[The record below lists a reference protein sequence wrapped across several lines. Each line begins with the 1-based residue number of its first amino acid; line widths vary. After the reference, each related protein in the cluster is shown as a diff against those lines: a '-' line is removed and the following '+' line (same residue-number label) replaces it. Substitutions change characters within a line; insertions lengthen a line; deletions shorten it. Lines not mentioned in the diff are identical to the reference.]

1 MNDQKK
7 KKVVVAVDGSETSMG
22 AVRYTAGLLSS
33 DTTEVVLFH
42 VMNRRPEGAW
52 FWELEKVSE
61 PRQDLDVLEDA
72 AKRHE
77 EHIQKFMTEA
87 VGLLVKQGVPEKA
100 VRTVIADVNNGVARD
115 ILEHAGSDYD
125 AVIVGRQGLSSV
137 ELKDH
142 LIGSTTNRLAAHM
155 KDVPLWI
162 VGGMPDT
169 GKILIAMDETLIS
182 IKALD
187 YVAEMISGTD
197 AQILLVH
204 VMRELHL
211 FPREHEK
218 FCTLEEKENLISRTE
233 EDVKRAESRACDVFA
248 EATNRLKQ
256 AGIAP
261 DRVDNKILTR
271 MASRASAIVEE
282 ARKNG
287 CGTIVVGR
295 RGLSDLEDLFLGS
308 MSNKVIQIAEDLAV
322 WLVQ

>member
-1 MNDQKK
+1 MNENTKS
-7 KKVVVAVDGSETSMG
+7 KVLIAVDGSDRSLE
-22 AVRYTAGLLSS
+22 AVRYAAGLVSS
-33 DTTEVVLFH
+33 ETTEVVLFH

-72 AKRHE
+72 ANRHE
-77 EHIQKFMTEA
+77 KHIQKFMAEA
-87 VGLLVKQGVPEKA
+87 VQLFVKQGISEEA
-100 VRTVIADVNNGVARD
+100 VHSVITDINNGVARD
-115 ILEHAGSDYD
+115 ILEQAGSDCD

-137 ELKDH
+137 ELKGH

-162 VGGMPDT
+162 VGGVPDPE
-169 GKILIAMDETLIS
+169 KILIAMDETLIS

-187 YVAEMISGTD
+187 YVAKMISGTE
-197 AQILLVH
+197 AHVLLVH
-204 VMRELHL
+204 VMRELHI

-218 FCTLEEKENLISRTE
+218 FCTLEEKENLISKTE
-233 EDVKRAESRACDVFA
+233 EDIKIAETRACDVFA
-248 EATNRLKQ
+248 EATTRLKQ

-261 DRVDNKILTR
+261 ERIDNKILTR

-282 ARKNG
+282 AHKNG
-287 CGTIVVGR
+287 CGTIVIGR

-308 MSNKVIQIAEDLAV
+308 MSNKVLQIAEDLAV

>member
-1 MNDQKK
+1 MNEQKM
-7 KKVVVAVDGSETSMG
+7 KKVIVAVDGSATSME
-22 AVRYTAGLLSS
+22 AVRYTAGLLSAE
-33 DTTEVVLFH
+33 TTEVVLYH

-72 AKRHE
+72 AQTHE
-77 EHIQKFMTEA
+77 KHIRKFMAEA
-87 VGLLVKQGVPEKA
+87 VQLFVKQGFSEKE
-100 VRTVIADVNNGVARD
+100 VQTVITDINNGVARD
-115 ILEHAGSDYD
+115 ILEQAGSDSN

-142 LIGSTTNRLAAHM
+142 LIGSTTNRLASHM

-162 VGGMPDT
+162 VGGMPDPK
-169 GKILIAMDETLIS
+169 KILIAMDETLIS

-218 FCTLEEKENLISRTE
+218 FCTLEEKEKLISRTE
-233 EDVKRAESRACDVFA
+233 EGVKRAETRACDVFA
-248 EATNRLKQ
+248 EATNRLKL
-256 AGIAP
+256 AGIASE
-261 DRVDNKILTR
+261 RVDNKIVTR
-271 MASRASAIVEE
+271 ITSRASAIVEE

-287 CGTIVVGR
+287 CGTVVVGR

-308 MSNKVIQIAEDLAV
+308 MSNKVLQIAEDLAV